1 MYEKISDTETR
12 KGKVRMLKQNILMD
26 IEKKMCFLKVDIKSC
41 MLSDDEFNYSVKR
54 FYVLLCLKKYI
65 ENERTFMLYTFKC
78 PYEDV
83 IVYEVGIKNIEM
95 WLQEDYYFVDIFLS
109 KAERCDFNIDL
120 CLQDRYFGRYFSS
133 LLDSVIYDKR
143 ISEQEN

>member
-12 KGKVRMLKQNILMD
+12 KEKVRMLKQNILMD

-54 FYVLLCLKKYI
+54 FYALLCLKKYI
-65 ENERTFMLYTFKC
+65 ENKHTFMLYTFKC
-78 PYEDV
+78 PDEDA
-83 IVYEVGIKNIEM
+83 IVYVVGIKNIEI
-95 WLQEDYYFVDIFLS
+95 WLQDDYYFVDKFLS
-109 KAERCDFNIDL
+109 EAERCDFNISP
-120 CLQDRYFGRYFSS
+120 CLEDRYFGRYFSS